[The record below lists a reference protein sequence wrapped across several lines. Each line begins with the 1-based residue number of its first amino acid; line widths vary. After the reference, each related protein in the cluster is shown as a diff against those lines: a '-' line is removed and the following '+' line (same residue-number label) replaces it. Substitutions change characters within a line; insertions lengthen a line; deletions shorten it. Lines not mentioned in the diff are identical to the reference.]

1 MKEKI
6 ISIKNK
12 KWLELLF
19 WVVWPIFVFYAIQ
32 YILAAILGLLFKDD
46 LQNFAD
52 SSVFTAV
59 YSAVVYLII
68 FAGIYFIPKYLF
80 KQKISKKDTGISGLP
95 TWTDIGLGFAGL
107 IIAMILSG
115 IITAIATSIFPNFN
129 ANETQDV
136 GFSNLSQNYQYLTA
150 FFALVVIAPIAEE
163 LVFRGVIY
171 SKMREVSPWL
181 AIILVSLMFGAAHG
195 QWNVGITTFT
205 MSVIMCLIREKLTDT
220 IWAGII
226 LHMLKNAIAFYFL
239 FMAPE
244 ILQTI
249 TQ

>member
-1 MKEKI
+1 
-6 ISIKNK
+6 
-12 KWLELLF
+12 
-19 WVVWPIFVFYAIQ
+19 
-32 YILAAILGLLFKDD
+32 
-46 LQNFAD
+46 
-52 SSVFTAV
+52 
-59 YSAVVYLII
+59 
-68 FAGIYFIPKYLF
+68 
-80 KQKISKKDTGISGLP
+80 
-95 TWTDIGLGFAGL
+95 
-107 IIAMILSG
+107 
-115 IITAIATSIFPNFN
+115 
-129 ANETQDV
+129 
-136 GFSNLSQNYQYLTA
+136 
-150 FFALVVIAPIAEE
+150 
-163 LVFRGVIY
+163 
-171 SKMREVSPWL
+171 MREVSPWL